1 MGSDIEHT
9 LMAGIPRRSTD
20 CEYQRPSLAPD
31 VRRIASAVVKS
42 FKILSM
48 LAVAK
53 SDGGIAPVDN
63 SVDLKTWTGQLLL
76 CSSVPTFRSYYTF
89 IDVGSIRIRRICGST
104 RDRGCSLRTPKS
116 LWAFLLCATLHGHH
130 VYRVLSLTSEI
141 SFVFRPS
148 RNLTA
153 GITNGVVVGQK
164 VTKFGIRTLQ
174 LGACPDN
181 SGPHEKFNPGCSCT
195 GPNLVETNLNEVEGI
210 PTCIPSRRPSPTLSE
225 FQVSTAVQHRPLGC
239 KIYPR
244 GPIRNF

>member
-1 MGSDIEHT
+1 MNRSIIT
-9 LMAGIPRRSTD
+9 LFLCPNIPKLLYVYRCRVYPNSQD
-20 CEYQRPSLAPD
+20 LRLHEGPRVLASNSEESLSFSFM
-31 VRRIASAVVKS
+31 RHSAW
-42 FKILSM
+42 
-48 LAVAK
+48 
-53 SDGGIAPVDN
+53 D
-63 SVDLKTWTGQLLL
+63 
-76 CSSVPTFRSYYTF
+76 
-89 IDVGSIRIRRICGST
+89 
-104 RDRGCSLRTPKS
+104 
-116 LWAFLLCATLHGHH
+116 GHH

-141 SFVFRPS
+141 SFVCRPS

-225 FQVSTAVQHRPLGC
+225 FQVSTAVRHRPLGC